1 MPKVTFAN
9 KLFDKQQEVEDY
21 MNGKVLN
28 REGEPYRFFIPIFG
42 RQSGK
47 SYLAKR
53 VLIDHA
59 VNKDHVCMW
68 VSPTINTARDHW
80 NDLVSLLQKSG
91 IPIKHLKQASKEIHF
106 HGGGIIYI
114 RSAIEPDNLRG
125 ATLDLL
131 IMDEAAYF
139 RNGEYAWYSVLMPMI
154 TASRGIV
161 LFPTTPNGRNWVYK
175 LFNRGMNDDLYY
187 KSWHMSSMDAPYQ
200 DKKLLLDIKETMP
213 SHKWRTEYEAEF
225 LADAGGT
232 FAGVEKAAQGTP
244 LSAPVYG
251 HSYVMGVDIG
261 FSHDYTCFTILDK
274 YTRHQVYGKRFS
286 DEGTLKTIDKLMEII
301 DIWQPDK
308 VNLEKNGIGENLYDI
323 IRERFASRVNDD
335 LDDRR
340 TMQYGKTSITA
351 IHMNNEIKREAV
363 ERLAADIEYGR
374 LTILNDKNEYGETQL
389 NEMSTYERQR
399 TNSGLNITYNA
410 AEGCQ
415 DDTVSAL
422 YLANLAMPKADARTP
437 AHDWEHALQHA
448 TKNPFKNRSSAVRSH
463 RKGRVQYAKR
473 G

>member
-9 KLFDKQQEVEDY
+9 KLFDIQQDVEDH
-21 MNGKVLN
+21 MNGLKLN
-28 REGEPYRFFIPIFG
+28 REGNPYRFFIPIFG

-59 VNKDHVCMW
+59 VNKAHVCMW

-80 NDLVSLLQKSG
+80 NDLVNLLKKSG
-91 IPIKHLKQASKEIHF
+91 IPIKALKQASKEIHF
-106 HGGGIIYI
+106 HGGGLIYI

-131 IMDEAAYF
+131 ILDECAYF

-175 LFNRGMNDDLYY
+175 LFNRGMGDDLYY
-187 KSWHMSSMDAPYQ
+187 KSWHMSSMKAPYQ
-200 DKKLLLDIKETMP
+200 DKALLNDIKETMP

-232 FAGVEKAAQGTP
+232 FSGVDKAAVGTP
-244 LSAPVYG
+244 LSAPLHG

-261 FSHDYTCFTILDK
+261 FSHDYTCFTVMDK
-274 YTRHQVYGKRFS
+274 YTRQQVYGKRFS
-286 DEGTLKTIDKLMEII
+286 DEGTLSTIDKLMEFI
-301 DIWQPDK
+301 DVWKPEK
-308 VNLEKNGIGENLYDI
+308 VNLEKNGIGENIFDI
-323 IRERFASRVNDD
+323 IKEKYASKATDEAPETKREFN
-335 LDDRR
+335 
-340 TMQYGKTSITA
+340 YGGTAIRA

-374 LTILNDKNEYGETQL
+374 LTLLTDKCEYGETQL

-422 YLANLAMPKADARTP
+422 YLCNLAMPKPEKKTYT
-437 AHDWEHALQHA
+437 HDWEHALIEK
-448 TKNPFKNRSSAVRSH
+448 KNPFKNRSSAVRNH
-463 RKGRVQYAKR
+463 RKGKVQYAKR